1 MNASGAG
8 LAGGLWRR
16 LATVQGPVL
25 LVGGSAWDFATL
37 RRVDRWTDHL
47 LLVSYLLLLAVL
59 VAMELRLERGVN
71 VPGFVARRPRL
82 VHLATQFLFG
92 GLLSAYVV
100 YYTKSA
106 TLGRSLVF
114 LMVLVGLMVANELA
128 ERVLRREAVKI
139 PLVFLCAFCML
150 LVLLPVWSGRLVGF
164 VPAGIGALLFVLGVL
179 VAGQGPI
186 APSLAAC
193 GALLALLV
201 GALELGL
208 VPPVPLALSEAGAF
222 HDVRRADDG
231 YHLVFED
238 QGFWPWNEQDEVFR
252 WMPGQRVWFFSA
264 VFAPIG
270 MNLEVVHHWQQWT
283 EQDGWADR
291 NRIPFEMTGGRDGG
305 FRGYTYKEQVAPGP
319 WRVVVETAA
328 GQEIGRVRFD
338 IVEAA
343 PVRDLVERVY

>member
-1 MNASGAG
+1 VVTGA
-8 LAGGLWRR
+8 AGGARRARQR

-47 LLVSYLLLLAVL
+47 LLVSYLVVLALL
-59 VAMELRLERGVN
+59 VAVELRLERGAN
-71 VPGFVARRPRL
+71 VPAFVARRARL

-100 YYTKSA
+100 YYTRSA
-106 TLGRSLVF
+106 TFGRSLTF
-114 LMVLVGLMVANELA
+114 LLVLVALLVTNELA
-128 ERVLRREAVKI
+128 ERLLQQGAVRI

-179 VAGQGPI
+179 VAGQARI

-193 GALLALLV
+193 GALLVLLV

-208 VPPVPLALSEAGAF
+208 VPPVPLALAQAGAF
-222 HDVRRADDG
+222 HDVRRAEDG
-231 YHLVFED
+231 YHLTYED
-238 QGFWPWNEQDEVFR
+238 QGAWSWNNDDGVFH
-252 WMPGQRVWFFSA
+252 WTPGQRVWFFSA

-270 MNLEVVHHWQQWT
+270 MHLEVVHHWQQWT
-283 EQDGWADR
+283 EPDGWVDR
-291 NRIPFEMTGGRDGG
+291 SWIPFEVTGGRDGG
-305 FRGYTYKEQVAPGP
+305 FRGYTYKDQVTPGP
-319 WRVVVETAA
+319 WRVIVETAA
-328 GQEIGRVRFD
+328 GQEIGRARFD
-338 IVEAA
+338 IEQAP
-343 PVRDLVERVY
+343 PVRASVERVY